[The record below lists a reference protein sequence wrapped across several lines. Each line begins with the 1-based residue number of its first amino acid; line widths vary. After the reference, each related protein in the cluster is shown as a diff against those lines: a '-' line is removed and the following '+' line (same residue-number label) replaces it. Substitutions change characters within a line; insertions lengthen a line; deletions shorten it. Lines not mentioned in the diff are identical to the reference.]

1 MATESRSE
9 RTEKPTPR
17 RLQKAREKGQVAR
30 SAEIPGV
37 LVLAGFLIF
46 CRVAG
51 AGWLERMEGYFAA
64 SLAGLAIPDL
74 TSESLLAVF
83 RSTASATGALLLPPL
98 GVLAAA
104 GIAGNVLQGPP
115 PLTLEPLKPNWSR
128 LDPVKNLG
136 RLFSLRSWV
145 EVLKVVAKTALYGAV
160 AFTAARD
167 AILSSS
173 EGAPGA
179 EGTLLALLRLAGTV
193 IYRVTILAA
202 VLAALDWMFR
212 RYDHVRSLMMSKKE
226 IRDEYKE
233 MEGDPLIRSRMRSK
247 QLALA
252 RSRMMADVPKATVV
266 VTNPTR
272 FAVAL
277 RYEPGEADVPRVLA
291 KGRAKLA
298 ERIREIALAHGIPI
312 VSDPP
317 LARALYKSVPLGAE
331 IPVALYRAVAEVL
344 ALILRRKGRPRPGTD
359 ADLEARP

>member
-1 MATESRSE
+1 MATEDRSQ

-17 RLQKAREKGQVAR
+17 RLLKAREKGQVAR

-51 AGWLERMEGYFAA
+51 SGWLDRMRDFLAGSLA
-64 SLAGLAIPDL
+64 SLAAPDL
-74 TSESLLAVF
+74 TQTGLLAIL

-136 RLFSLRSWV
+136 RVFSLRPWV
-145 EVLKVVAKTALYGAV
+145 DVLKVVVKTFLYGAV
-160 AFTAARD
+160 AYTAARD

-179 EGTLLALLRLAGTV
+179 EGTLGALLGLGGTV
-193 IYRVTILAA
+193 VFRVTILAA
-202 VLAALDWMFR
+202 VLAVLDWLFR

-233 MEGDPLIRSRMRSK
+233 LEGDPLMRSRMRSK
-247 QLALA
+247 QLSLA
-252 RSRMMADVPKATVV
+252 RSRMMADVHKATVV
-266 VTNPTR
+266 VTNPTH

-277 RYEPGEADVPRVLA
+277 RYEPGESEVPKVLA

-298 ERIREIALAHGIPI
+298 ERIREIAIANGIPI
-312 VSDPP
+312 LSDPP
-317 LARALYKSVPLGAE
+317 LARALYKSVPLGGE

-344 ALILRRKGRPRPGTD
+344 ALVLHRKGRGRRTASPGE
-359 ADLEARP
+359 EARP

>member
-1 MATESRSE
+1 MPLEDRSQK
-9 RTEKPTPR
+9 TEKPTAH

-51 AGWLERMEGYFAA
+51 AAWLDRMEALVVG
-64 SLAGLAIPDL
+64 SLGRLVVPDL
-74 TSESLLAVF
+74 TPSSLLDIF
-83 RSTASATGALLLPPL
+83 RATASSAGSLLLPPL

-115 PLTLEPLKPNWSR
+115 PLTLEPLKPKFGR

-136 RLFSLRSWV
+136 RVFSMRQWV
-145 EVLKVVAKTALYGAV
+145 EVAKVLVKTALYGAV

-167 AILSSS
+167 AILSSP

-179 EGTLLALLRLAGTV
+179 EGTLRVLLRLGGTV
-193 IYRVTILAA
+193 VFRVTILAA
-202 VLAALDWMFR
+202 GLAVLDWLFR
-212 RYDHVRSLMMSKKE
+212 RYDHVHSLMMSKKE

-252 RSRMMADVPKATVV
+252 RSRMMSDVPKATVV
-266 VTNPTR
+266 VTNPTH

-277 RYEPGEADVPRVLA
+277 RYEPGETEVPKLLA

-298 ERIREIALAHGIPI
+298 ERIREIAAAHGIPI

-317 LARALYKSVPLGAE
+317 LARAIYKSVPLGAE
-331 IPVALYRAVAEVL
+331 IPVALYRSVAEVL
-344 ALILRRKGRPRPGTD
+344 ALILHRKGRKRSGASASD
-359 ADLEARP
+359 EARR

>member
-1 MATESRSE
+1 MATEDRSQ

-51 AGWLERMEGYFAA
+51 GGWLDRMEGMLVDA
-64 SLAGLAIPDL
+64 LGGLAIPDITP
-74 TSESLLAVF
+74 TSLIAIF
-83 RSTASATGALLLPPL
+83 RSTAGVAGALLLPPL

-104 GIAGNVLQGPP
+104 GVAGNLLQGPP
-115 PLTLEPLKPNWSR
+115 PLTLEPLKPNFGR
-128 LDPVKNLG
+128 LDPVKNFG
-136 RLFSLRSWV
+136 RVFSLRQWV
-145 EVLKVVAKTALYGAV
+145 EVLKVLVKTALYGTV

-167 AILSSS
+167 AILSAS

-179 EGTLLALLRLAGTV
+179 EGTLLALLRLSGTV
-193 IYRVTILAA
+193 VFRVTLLAA
-202 VLAALDWMFR
+202 VLAVLDWMFR

-233 MEGDPLIRSRMRSK
+233 MEGDPLIRSRIRSK

-266 VTNPTR
+266 VTNPTH

-277 RYEPGEADVPRVLA
+277 RYVPGETEVPKVLA

-298 ERIREIALAHGIPI
+298 ERIREIAAAHKIPI

-317 LARALYKSVPLGAE
+317 LARSLYKSVPLGGE
-331 IPVALYRAVAEVL
+331 IPVVLYRAVAEVL
-344 ALILRRKGRPRPGTD
+344 ALILHGKGRGRRAPATGE
-359 ADLEARP
+359 EARP